1 MCVRVCVCVCV
12 CVWCMSLRNASL
24 SSFTGEQSFIKVLL
38 GCPLSDV
45 VKRYVCVHVC
55 VFSGVFTLV
64 H

>member
-1 MCVRVCVCVCV
+1 MCV